1 MGLVLDRY
9 QVNDRKSKV
18 AQTQVTISG
27 ELASE
32 VPGPEN
38 SPQMSDPSG
47 ANPISDPHPT
57 QVPLVEEEVITA
69 DGPQLRLAGTNAGPL
84 TPNIQRLLDFR
95 TELVAARALI
105 LEDAGFIR
113 RRLERSGRR
122 DAISCITGEDAFDGV
137 ATQIDHE
144 IARLDLELSRLDE
157 TTVSIETRAIDV
169 GQLRSDS

>member
-47 ANPISDPHPT
+47 ANPISGPHPT
-57 QVPLVEEEVITA
+57 QVPLEEEAITA

-144 IARLDLELSRLDE
+144 ITRLDLELSRLDE